1 MFAIAARYK
10 TEPED
15 PLPLNEG
22 DMWNA
27 GDEYLEDAKNLLS
40 KFSILFLK
48 KSMFNVFDRFD
59 LCSFPSDYMSS
70 SLVAQLSRNW
80 YRRHG
85 AGMVVC
91 RHGRQNGIYSC

>member
-40 KFSILFLK
+40 RFLIISFLK
-48 KSMFNVFDRFD
+48 KKPD
-59 LCSFPSDYMSS
+59 
-70 SLVAQLSRNW
+70 A
-80 YRRHG
+80 
-85 AGMVVC
+85 
-91 RHGRQNGIYSC
+91 